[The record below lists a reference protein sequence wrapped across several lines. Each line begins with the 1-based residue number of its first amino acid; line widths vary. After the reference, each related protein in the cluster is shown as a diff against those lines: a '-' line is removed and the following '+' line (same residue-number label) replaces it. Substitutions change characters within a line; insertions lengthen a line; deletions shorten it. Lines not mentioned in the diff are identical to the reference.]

1 MKIAFIAMVIGII
14 PAIANLVQAENP
26 PRTNNVQTV
35 AVEEKGEIAVKVTAG
50 NKITRI
56 TSLDFNAGD
65 EVSVK
70 TKNLDNEGN
79 VVVIISNST
88 QHIVHQVYLDSD
100 MPDVIPICPKGPDVL
115 FSVKTLV
122 GDKDNF
128 GFGSGNVPC
137 DFFNNSGAN
146 DVGVFDRE
154 LSSGDEVEVWHHTK
168 SSQEVIEAISARK
181 NVIIN
186 LKIRETFS
194 DPGLGSTI
202 NVADKLTFQLE
213 ADGSDCSG
221 GCQCHFGT
229 IHTFTFSK
237 KEVRKAL
244 RKHDLKIT
252 FTENGD
258 DIGLD
263 YSELVISKVN

>member
-1 MKIAFIAMVIGII
+1 M
-14 PAIANLVQAENP
+14 
-26 PRTNNVQTV
+26 
-35 AVEEKGEIAVKVTAG
+35 
-50 NKITRI
+50 
-56 TSLDFNAGD
+56 
-65 EVSVK
+65 
-70 TKNLDNEGN
+70 
-79 VVVIISNST
+79 IISNST
-88 QHIVHQVYLDSD
+88 QHVVHQVYLDSD

-115 FSVKTLV
+115 FSVATLV

-128 GFGSGNVPC
+128 GFGSGVVPC
-137 DFFNNSGAN
+137 AFFDNSGAE

-168 SSQEVIEAISARK
+168 SSQEVIESVSSRK

-194 DPGLGSTI
+194 DPGVGSTI

-221 GCQCHFGT
+221 GCECHFGT

-237 KEVRKAL
+237 KKVRKAL

>member
-115 FSVKTLV
+115 FSVKTLIIF
-122 GDKDNF
+122 K
-128 GFGSGNVPC
+128 GS
-137 DFFNNSGAN
+137 
-146 DVGVFDRE
+146 
-154 LSSGDEVEVWHHTK
+154 
-168 SSQEVIEAISARK
+168 I
-181 NVIIN
+181 
-186 LKIRETFS
+186 
-194 DPGLGSTI
+194 
-202 NVADKLTFQLE
+202 
-213 ADGSDCSG
+213 
-221 GCQCHFGT
+221 
-229 IHTFTFSK
+229 FT
-237 KEVRKAL
+237 
-244 RKHDLKIT
+244 
-252 FTENGD
+252 
-258 DIGLD
+258 
-263 YSELVISKVN
+263 

>member
-1 MKIAFIAMVIGII
+1 PRI
-14 PAIANLVQAENP
+14 NDVQAV
-26 PRTNNVQTV
+26 T
-35 AVEEKGEIAVKVTAG
+35 VEEKGETTVKVNAG
-50 NKITRI
+50 NKIRRI
-56 TSLDFNAGD
+56 TSLGFDAGD
-65 EVSVK
+65 QINVK
-70 TKNLDNEGN
+70 TKNVDNEGN

-168 SSQEVIEAISARK
+168 SSQEIIESVSSRK

-194 DPGLGSTI
+194 DPGVGSTI

-221 GCQCHFGT
+221 GCECHFGT